1 MRAADTHV
9 SPPPHHQHLQQ
20 QHQQAAQAAQQEAG
34 LQSETLLVAQAQAVD
49 GYDGLAKADVTTF
62 SATGAGTPDTDTCS
76 KEQLI
81 TGSALGPP
89 DSHDINLHTMEPM
102 TQDLVIADSDA
113 EEDGLVSKQAPVN
126 ADAEELNLTEPPAGY
141 QLEHAACDDFH
152 MQMLQLGLSPHATL
166 PVSRKATGSAHAS
179 RTARDTQPVMLP
191 PTAVAGPTAMAD
203 DTVSGA
209 QAGALIS
216 THPAVN
222 TAASSGAT
230 ANDDAPMHDTLPDSC
245 PCSSDRPSTS
255 ANRIPLPPAAVPFL
269 LPHAPTLLAVPRPA
283 VAHDH
288 NQSMAPGADR
298 THVGASAT
306 ATAVTDATAVSVA
319 MVSGPEPGDPPQKD
333 QQPACAASSAEA
345 AKLQQLLLE
354 SHVPQQAVTAFLW
367 SAVRHIVPQV
377 SEHQESLCAEQLP
390 SAFAC
395 TLVFDS
401 ICFCLHA
408 CG

>member
-1 MRAADTHV
+1 MQAADTHV
-9 SPPPHHQHLQQ
+9 SPPPPHHQHLQQ
-20 QHQQAAQAAQQEAG
+20 QQQQQQAAQAAQQEAV
-34 LQSETLLVAQAQAVD
+34 LHSETLLVAQAQAVD

-62 SATGAGTPDTDTCS
+62 TPETHTCS
-76 KEQLI
+76 MEQLI

-113 EEDGLVSKQAPVN
+113 EEDGLVSKPAPVN
-126 ADAEELNLTEPPAGY
+126 ADAEELNLSEPPAGY

-152 MQMLQLGLSPHATL
+152 MQMLQLGLSPHATP

-179 RTARDTQPVMLP
+179 RTAYDRQPLMLP

-222 TAASSGAT
+222 TAASSGDT
-230 ANDDAPMHDTLPDSC
+230 AIDDAPLHDTLPDSC
-245 PCSSDRPSTS
+245 PFSSDRPSTS
-255 ANRIPLPPAAVPFL
+255 ANRIPLPPAALPFL

-288 NQSMAPGADR
+288 NQSTAPGADR
-298 THVGASAT
+298 SHVVASAT

-333 QQPACAASSAEA
+333 QQPTCAASTAEA
-345 AKLQQLLLE
+345 AKLQQRLLE

-377 SEHQESLCAEQLP
+377 SEHQESLCAEKLP

-395 TLVFDS
+395 PPVFDS